1 MADQKISFR
10 DEVAQEIV
18 HRIEE
23 GTAPWQ
29 KPWDAGATGVAPFN
43 PTSGKA
49 YRGIND
55 LWLSLKGHAD
65 PRWMTYRQAEAAGAQ
80 VRKGERATGIEYW
93 QWSVSEPLK
102 DDNGNPVLD
111 ADGKQTYRTAR
122 LDRPRVFYAKVF
134 NAEQID
140 GLAPWIVPAPSF
152 DPLERAEAIVA
163 GAGVPVLHDQH
174 DRAFYRPMTDEI
186 HLPPLAAFKGRA
198 EYYETALHELGHAT
212 GHGSR
217 LDRFFGPFGS
227 EGYAREELR
236 AEIASYMLA
245 RDMGISFDPSNHAAY
260 VEGWLKALREDKNEI
275 FHAARDAETIKTWV
289 MEPER
294 RQALVEA
301 AQQKAAGKERA
312 EAASLAPQAAPPVL
326 TADAYA
332 GKIDAALAS
341 LPNAWQ
347 ARIALYDAYRAYA
360 GGEARDLRDSLGI
373 PDRSSQRF
381 GAVFHEDGISEKDVD
396 TLIQRASIAATWP
409 ARAAELLGISDSAPE
424 ITELSQTLPYADW
437 RYDYSDDASVRE
449 REHKRIT
456 HIYALAESL
465 LRRSA
470 THADL
475 VSAIWDSLCP
485 TTEDQG
491 RVYQPGIKFYIPDAE
506 RLSDL
511 TRQLAVDPVAATYQA
526 LGMPAEFVRAA
537 QTPAPALSE
546 TAGQSREGPGRAASQ
561 GEEPAMSGPSRIRSY
576 IAVPFAEKDEA
587 KGLGAKWDRKEKSWY
602 VPEGVDQAAF
612 AKWSGKA
619 PEPAPAVSPVD
630 EFADFLKTN
639 GLTVTGVPV
648 MDGKWHR
655 VAVEGDKGKS
665 LSGSYRGF
673 LDGRPSGQVTNFKA
687 GINAAKWVATGIAL
701 TDAER
706 ARIQAEAAEV
716 RARREAERLESAQ
729 KAAKVAFG
737 VWQNLPAAATPENCP
752 YLKAKG
758 VQGHGVKV
766 DAEGH
771 LVVPARDAGGRLWGV
786 QVFHEDGKRFIKD
799 AHKVGT
805 MHVIAHAGNKL
816 ADIAAH
822 PGPIVIGEGYATL
835 STIYE
840 ATKYPT
846 VIAFDSGNLKPVAEA
861 VRATYPD
868 REMVIAADNDH
879 ANVNGNVGVR
889 KAEEAAQAVKAVV
902 AVPPLDA
909 GEKAQ
914 GLTDF
919 NDLGESRNKLWVKS
933 AIDEV
938 LGQTRRQSADLGRG
952 VA

>member
-1 MADQKISFR
+1 MMAERISFR
-10 DEVAQEIV
+10 DEVAQEIIK
-18 HRIEE
+18 RIEA

-55 LWLSLKGHAD
+55 LWLSMRGHAD
-65 PRWMTYRQAEAAGAQ
+65 PRWMTYRQAEAVDAH

-93 QWSVSEPLK
+93 QWSVREPLK
-102 DDNGNPVLD
+102 DENGQPVLD
-111 ADGKQTYRTAR
+111 GDGKQQYKSYR
-122 LDRPRVFYAKVF
+122 LERPRVFYAKVF

-140 GLAPWIVPAPSF
+140 GLEPWIAPAPAF

-174 DRAFYRPMTDEI
+174 DRAFYRPMSDEI

-198 EYYETALHELGHAT
+198 EYYETVLHELGHAT

-260 VEGWLKALREDKNEI
+260 VESWLKALREDKNEI

-289 MEPER
+289 MEPEQ
-294 RQALVEA
+294 RQALEQA
-301 AQQKAAGKERA
+301 ARQKVAGKERS
-312 EAASLAPQAAPPVL
+312 ETVSLAPQAAAPVL

-332 GKIDAALAS
+332 GKIDAVLAP
-341 LPNAWQ
+341 LPNVWQ
-347 ARIALYDAYRAYA
+347 AREALYEAYRAYA
-360 GGEARDLRDSLGI
+360 GPEAGDLGGPLGI

-381 GAVFHEDGISEKDVD
+381 GAVFHEGGIPERDVD

-409 ARAAELLGISDSAPE
+409 VRAAELLGISDSAR
-424 ITELSQTLPYADW
+424 ELFDLAQTLPRADW
-437 RYDYSDDASVRE
+437 YYDYSDDADVRQ
-449 REHKRIT
+449 REGARIGRI
-456 HIYALAESL
+456 HALAKDLVAKSP
-465 LRRSA
+465 A
-470 THADL
+470 HAEL
-475 VSAIWDSLCP
+475 VSALWDNLGP
-485 TTEDQG
+485 RTGLNDL
-491 RVYQPGIKFYIPDAE
+491 YQPSLDGYVPVTE
-506 RLSDL
+506 RTNAL
-511 TRQLAVDPVAATYQA
+511 TRQLSSDPLAATYQA
-526 LGMPAEFVRAA
+526 LGLPAAFVQITRTA
-537 QTPAPALSE
+537 APALSA
-546 TAGQSREGPGRAASQ
+546 TADQSLEGPGRAASQ
-561 GEEPAMSGPSRIRSY
+561 GEEPAMPGPSRIRSY

-602 VPEGVDQAAF
+602 VPEGLDQAAF
-612 AKWSGKA
+612 AKWSAKA
-619 PEPAPAVSPVD
+619 PEPALALSPVD

-639 GLTVTGVPV
+639 GLTVSGTPV
-648 MDGKWHR
+648 MDGRWHR

-687 GINAAKWVATGIAL
+687 GINAAKWVATGVAL

-706 ARIQAEAAEV
+706 AKIQAEAADV
-716 RARREAERLESAQ
+716 RARREVERLEAAQ

-737 VWQNLPAAATPENCP
+737 VWRNLPGPATPENCP

-786 QVFHEDGKRFIKD
+786 QVFHDDGKRFIKNS
-799 AHKVGT
+799 HKVGT
-805 MHVIAHAGNKL
+805 MHVISAGGGGKL
-816 ADIAAH
+816 SDIAA
-822 PGPIVIGEGYATL
+822 GRDAIVIGEGYATS
-835 STIYE
+835 STIHE
-840 ATKYPT
+840 ATGLPT
-846 VIAFDSGNLKPVAEA
+846 IVAFDSGNLAAVAQA
-861 VRATYPD
+861 VRAAYPD
-868 REMVIAADNDH
+868 REILLAADNDH
-879 ANVNGNVGVR
+879 ANRLGNVGVK
-889 KAEEAAQAVKAVV
+889 KAEEAADLVKGLL
-902 AVPPLDA
+902 AVPALDDR
-909 GEKAQ
+909 EKAK

-919 NDLGESRNKLWVKS
+919 NDLGTSRGKPAVRQ
-933 AIDEV
+933 AIEAV
-938 LGQTRRQSADLGRG
+938 LSQARRQSADLGRS